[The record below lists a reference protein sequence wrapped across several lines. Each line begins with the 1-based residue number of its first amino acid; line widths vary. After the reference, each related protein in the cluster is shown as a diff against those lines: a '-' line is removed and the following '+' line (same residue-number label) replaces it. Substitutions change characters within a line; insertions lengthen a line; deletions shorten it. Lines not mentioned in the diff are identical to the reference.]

1 MAFLYK
7 VLNNVSAKS
16 KAADVEMS
24 KLQTQVNSVLSR
36 DECQQTKPLVLVNR
50 CQQTLPVSVQ
60 GEPAD
65 SLLLSEVNRLKRMVA
80 DLIYENNRYHL
91 ALSNCHCS
99 TLDDAISDVPAESLE
114 SIRASTPL
122 SCHLPS
128 SAPEVKSN
136 SVPALV
142 SGSTEDSSQ
151 FEVDKK
157 DEAFVRRMLKT
168 LTKLESKY
176 LTPVHK
182 RKKRLFT
189 RKKRKIDIVPKEFS
203 SIYEHL
209 ASPGPLEAPPM
220 LIPQVNWHN
229 VKFKPV
235 LPSPEECAVH
245 SCSEDPDFYKEK
257 IDCFKIRYNL
267 FHKKN
272 PFGSLLGYRTTLGT
286 VPVPTEPIG
295 GYVFCTET
303 RKWVLYATPP
313 AANRGLIGGVRGF
326 PHFRKKG

>member
-24 KLQTQVNSVLSR
+24 KLQTKVNSVLSR
-36 DECQQTKPLVLVNR
+36 DECQQTKPLVLINR

-122 SCHLPS
+122 TCHLPS
-128 SAPEVKSN
+128 SAPEVVSN
-136 SVPALV
+136 SVPAL

-151 FEVDKK
+151 FKVDKK

-189 RKKRKIDIVPKEFS
+189 RKKRKIDIVPKDFS
-203 SIYEHL
+203 NIYKHL
-209 ASPGPLEAPPM
+209 ASPEPFEAPPM

-257 IDCFKIRYNL
+257 IDSFKIRYNF

>member
-24 KLQTQVNSVLSR
+24 KLQTKVNSVLSR
-36 DECQQTKPLVLVNR
+36 DECQQTKPLVLINR

-168 LTKLESKY
+168 LTKLEIKY

-189 RKKRKIDIVPKEFS
+189 RKKRKINIVPKEFS
-203 SIYEHL
+203 SIYENL
-209 ASPGPLEAPPM
+209 TSPGGPDEVTTPPI

-245 SCSEDPDFYKEK
+245 SCSQDPDFYKEK
-257 IDCFKIRYNL
+257 LDCFKIRYNL
-267 FHKKN
+267 FHKMN
-272 PFGSLLGYRTTLGT
+272 PFPSA
-286 VPVPTEPIG
+286 
-295 GYVFCTET
+295 
-303 RKWVLYATPP
+303 VLTDSVISA
-313 AANRGLIGGVRGF
+313 GI
-326 PHFRKKG
+326 RKKVRAEKSSNWPKSRTFFLSNFFPQNFFEFT